1 MLGSK
6 LWRQRDVYE
15 QNLIDAMCF
24 QGIQDDGV
32 RVGRDEE
39 VTHACVFSSH
49 IASANGASKGAMRG
63 DATGAIPA
71 SSRSKRT
78 ERVRTYNEDLLENP
92 LGFTAL
98 EEEESTPAKKRNVAT
113 RPPPAGLDREN
124 TKHLPDG
131 WSRAPY
137 RNGYL
142 HVATGARCH
151 RCEEAYSIQ
160 DALSRISDVPL
171 PTTKPTGPIPD
182 GWVRLPDSKNP
193 YMREEDGYKCRN
205 LQCVQLLEHIRQ
217 NTAQHRAALA
227 SPADPPPADPP
238 PADPPTAQP
247 GAARVACESAASPTR
262 PPLSGSKRKRMQD
275 GTDAAEPPAPEP
287 DPPPALTN
295 GRPRINLNDP
305 CHRALMKDFGITD
318 KQLEKD
324 VPDLNDIDPSQD
336 LKLYGV
342 SGMVKIG
349 GIPPVVLISA
359 SDLIGVGV
367 PLKRLQERNLPVQW
381 IENYPVEYQ
390 SPEKRRFKSL
400 NELCASVRQ
409 HKRVAK
415 TNGGCNAKVQFAT
428 SLTSKRVSIDFIKVY
443 AYLTRNTG

>member
-6 LWRQRDVYE
+6 LWRLHDVYE
-15 QNLIDAMCF
+15 QNLIDALCS
-24 QGIQDDGV
+24 QRIQDDGV
-32 RVGRDEE
+32 RFGRDEE
-39 VTHACVFSSH
+39 VTRACVLSSH
-49 IASANGASKGAMRG
+49 IVSANGASKGPMRG
-63 DATGAIPA
+63 DATGATPA

-78 ERVRTYNEDLLENP
+78 ERVRTYNEDFLENP

-98 EEEESTPAKKRNVAT
+98 DEEESIPAKKRKVAT
-113 RPPPAGLDREN
+113 RPSNAGLALEN
-124 TKHLPDG
+124 TKNLPDG

-151 RCEEAYSIQ
+151 RCEEACSIQ

-193 YMREEDGYKCRN
+193 YMREEDGYMCRN
-205 LQCVQLLEHIRQ
+205 LQCVQLLEHIRK
-217 NTAQHRAALA
+217 NT
-227 SPADPPPADPP
+227 ADPPAADPP
-238 PADPPTAQP
+238 AADPPAAQP

-287 DPPPALTN
+287 DPPPALTS

-305 CHRALMKDFGITD
+305 CHRALMRDFGITD
-318 KQLEKD
+318 KQLEKE
-324 VPDLNDIDPSQD
+324 VPDLNHIDLSQD

-390 SPEKRRFKSL
+390 PPEKRKFKSL

-409 HKRVAK
+409 HKRVAN

-428 SLTSKRVSIDFIKVY
+428 SLTSKCVSIDFIKVY
-443 AYLTRNTG
+443 AYLTREH